1 MKIFYGIAGEG
12 LGHAT
17 RSRPLIQY
25 LLKRHSVRIFAG
37 GKAFVYIQRWLNVNR
52 IESMR
57 LKYSENKMS
66 VFKTVVYNVLK
77 SPWYFF
83 SFLKVFSFMLR
94 NRPDVVITDFEP
106 GSAWSAIILRVPLIS
121 IQLPGHYLP
130 PQPFLRNKQS
140 PARIG
145 LQEHNWW
152 ARLTLWFVTT
162 ITVPYADAVVIPSF
176 FQIPLSDI
184 RVKYVEPIIRE
195 EIVKHKSVVGGN
207 VLVYQTSGTYHELLR
222 VLKQFPQ
229 QQFVVYG
236 FAKSGIEQNIVFK
249 PFNEDE
255 FFDDLCSAKA
265 VITNGGI
272 SLMTE
277 AVFLGKPVL
286 SIPIRGHGE
295 QLVNAF
301 FLGKTGNG
309 CAADNVSELVV
320 GSFLKSINARKN
332 GGKKSWHVEKTF
344 ASIEEIINLLG
355 SA

>member
-37 GKAFVYIQRWLNVNR
+37 GKAFVYLQRWFNVER

-66 VFKTVVYNVLK
+66 ALKTVVYNVLK
-77 SPWYFF
+77 SPWHFF
-83 SFLKVFSFMLR
+83 SFLKVFSFMFR
-94 NRPDVVITDFEP
+94 NPPDVVVTDFEP
-106 GSAWSAIILRVPLIS
+106 WSAWSAIILRIPLIS

-140 PARIG
+140 PAKIG
-145 LQEHNWW
+145 LQKHNWW
-152 ARLTLWFVTT
+152 TSVTLWVVTT
-162 ITVPYADAVVIPSF
+162 ITIPYADAVVIPSF
-176 FQIPLSDI
+176 FQIPLTDK
-184 RVKYVEPIIRE
+184 RAQYVEPIIRN
-195 EIVKHKSVVGGN
+195 EIVKRKSVVGDN

-236 FAKSGIEQNIVFK
+236 FAKMGIEQNIVFK
-249 PFNEDE
+249 SFNEDE
-255 FFDDLCSAKA
+255 FFDDLCSSKA

-301 FLGKTGNG
+301 FLEKTGNG
-309 CAADNVSELVV
+309 CAANTVSKFVV
-320 GSFLKSINARKN
+320 GSFLKNINLHKN
-332 GGKKSWHVEKTF
+332 VGKKSWRVEKTF
-344 ASIEEIINLLG
+344 ASIDEIINLLG